1 MEDDFQATQQNADT
15 NGYEKLKYEQLNYT
29 ACLPTKDEGLN
40 HLDVIIKQHQQITEP
55 HLYN

>member
-40 HLDVIIKQHQQITEP
+40 HLDVIIK
-55 HLYN
+55 